1 MFSELSGKTHLF
13 LTIFYTPASTK
24 RTETLILQLR
34 THMYCCG
41 IDYKE
46 DLISLCVRK
55 GTYLKNE
62 KKEGGKNWEKREIF
76 HLPS

>member
-1 MFSELSGKTHLF
+1 
-13 LTIFYTPASTK
+13 
-24 RTETLILQLR
+24 
-34 THMYCCG
+34 MYCCG

-46 DLISLCVRK
+46 DLISLRVRK

-62 KKEGGKNWEKREIF
+62 KKGGKNWEKREIF